1 MMREGGVAIRDMHPH
16 NNKRSS
22 FYRYFASGNLF
33 SFAVMTPFAQRHV
46 PHRSEQIQHMLSTV
60 GVDSLEALAESVVPA
75 EIRRMEPLHLP
86 PAASEAEILEE
97 IRQLASQNALW
108 RTYIGMG
115 YYGTHTPP
123 VIQRLV
129 LENPAW
135 YTAYTPYQPEIAQGR
150 LELLMLFQ
158 TMVSD
163 LTGLPIANASLLDEA
178 TAAAEALFMF
188 YSFGR
193 SQGKAFFIDE
203 GLHPQVIAVV
213 QTRAYGLRITVEI
226 GKPEE
231 AQWHKYFGAIFAY
244 PTTEGWVRPHLP
256 ELIQVAKA
264 AGVQVAVATD
274 LLFLTL
280 AEAPGHFG
288 ADVAFGSTQRFG
300 VPMGYGGPHAAFF
313 AATEAYKRHIP
324 GRIVGL
330 TIDAEGQRAYRL
342 ALQTREQHIKRE
354 KATSNICTAQ
364 VLLAHMA
371 TLYAVYHGRE
381 GLQAIAR
388 RVHTQATRLAAALR
402 SAGVPLTYDTFFD
415 TLYIPLSPAL
425 QAQVQAVAQAYQI
438 NLRYYENGSVGLSLD
453 ETVREKDLEDLA
465 AIFSKALNKTITLP
479 ETAASALPTGLER
492 RSPFLTHPTF
502 HQYRSEHQ
510 LTRWLHRLVSRD
522 ISLVHSMIPLGS
534 CTMKLN
540 PIATLMPVSWL
551 ELNSLHPFIPA
562 EQAQGYQTML
572 SRLEAYLCEITGFA
586 KVSFQPNSG
595 AQGEYTGLMVIRRYH
610 EARGEG
616 HRDIVLVP
624 SSAHGT
630 NPASAV
636 LAGYQVVVVKADPR
650 GNIDADDLQ
659 AKVTQYKNRLAAIMV
674 TYPSTHGI
682 YERHIRWVCDTVH
695 GVGGQVYMDG
705 ANLNAQV
712 GLTSPALIG
721 ADVCHLNLHKT
732 FAIPHGGGGPGMGPI
747 AVAPHLA
754 PYLPTHPVIPTGGPE
769 GIGAVAAAPFGSALI
784 LWISYAYI
792 RLMGAEGLRYA
803 SLIALLNANYL
814 KARLSQFYPILYTD
828 ENGFV
833 AHEFIIDLRSFKTKF
848 GIEVEDIAK
857 RLMDFGYH
865 APTVSF
871 PVPGTLMIEPT
882 ESEDL
887 AELERFIYAM
897 QRIREEIAQ
906 VERGEVALEESPLR
920 RAPHTQ
926 RALFLENWNRPYSKE
941 QAAFPAPWL
950 WEYKFW
956 PPVARVDHA
965 YGDRN
970 LVCTCPPVESYAEAT
985 PSA

>member
-1 MMREGGVAIRDMHPH
+1 
-16 NNKRSS
+16 
-22 FYRYFASGNLF
+22 
-33 SFAVMTPFAQRHV
+33 
-46 PHRSEQIQHMLSTV
+46 MLEVV
-60 GVDSLEALAESVVPA
+60 GVDSLEQLTEQIIPA
-75 EIRRMEPLHLP
+75 DIRRQTPLNLP
-86 PAASEAEILEE
+86 PAATEIEILEE
-97 IRQLASQNALW
+97 MRDLAQQNQLW

-150 LELLMLFQ
+150 LELLMLYQ

-163 LTGLPIANASLLDEA
+163 LTGLPVANASLLDEA
-178 TAAAEALFMF
+178 TAGAEALFMF
-188 YSFGR
+188 HTLNRHKGR
-193 SQGKAFFIDE
+193 SFFLDE
-203 GLHPQVIAVV
+203 GLHPQVIGVV
-213 QTRAYGLRITVEI
+213 KTRAYGLGISVEV
-226 GKPEE
+226 GTPEKAMWE
-231 AQWHKYFGAIFAY
+231 RYFGAILGY
-244 PTTEGWVRPHLP
+244 PTTDGWVRPHLP
-256 ELIQVAKA
+256 ELIHAARA

-280 AEAPGHFG
+280 AEAPGHLG
-288 ADVAFGSTQRFG
+288 ADVAFGSSQRFG
-300 VPMGYGGPHAAFF
+300 VPVGYGGPHAAFF
-313 AATEAYKRHIP
+313 AAADSYKRHIP
-324 GRIVGL
+324 GRLVGL
-330 TIDAEGQRAYRL
+330 TIDAEGQPAYRL

-371 TLYAVYHGRE
+371 TLYAIYHGPEALRALAQRIH
-381 GLQAIAR
+381 GY
-388 RVHTQATRLAAALR
+388 TTRLAAALGP
-402 SAGVPLTYDTFFD
+402 SGIQPAYAHFFD
-415 TLYIPLSPAL
+415 TLRLRFTL
-425 QAQVQAVAQAYQI
+425 QQQAKVHAAATARKI
-438 NLRYYENGSVGLSLD
+438 NLRYYENGDVGLSLD
-453 ETVREKDLEDLA
+453 ETVREGDLQALLE
-465 AIFSKALNKTITLP
+465 IFSEAIGGAVVLPAQGPDALP
-479 ETAASALPTGLER
+479 EGLLR
-492 RSPFLTHPTF
+492 RSPYLTHPVF
-502 HQYRSEHQ
+502 HRYRGEHQ
-510 LTRWLHRLVSRD
+510 LTRFLHRLVSRD

-540 PIATLMPVSWL
+540 PVAALMPLSWR
-551 ELNSLHPFIPA
+551 ELNSLHPFIPT
-562 EQAQGYQTML
+562 EQAAGYQAML
-572 SRLEAYLCEITGFA
+572 GRLEAYLCEITGFA
-586 KVSFQPNSG
+586 RVSFQPNSG

-610 EARGEG
+610 EARGQG

-636 LAGYQVVVVKADPR
+636 LAGYTVVVVKADER
-650 GNIDADDLQ
+650 GNIDAADLEARVRQ
-659 AKVTQYKNRLAAIMV
+659 HADRLAAIMV

-682 YERHIRWVCDTVH
+682 YERHIRWICDLVH
-695 GVGGQVYMDG
+695 QAGGQVYMDG

-747 AVAPHLA
+747 AVAAHLA
-754 PYLPTHPVIPTGGPE
+754 PYLPTHPVVETGGVE
-769 GIGAVAAAPFGSALI
+769 GIGPVAAAPYGSALI

-803 SLIALLNANYL
+803 SQIALLNANYL
-814 KARLSQFYPILYTD
+814 KARLAVRYPILYTD

-833 AHEFIIDLRSFKTKF
+833 AHEFIIDLRGFKLKH
-848 GIEVEDIAK
+848 GVEVDDIAK
-857 RLMDFGYH
+857 RLMDFGFH

-882 ESEDL
+882 ESEDP
-887 AELERFIYAM
+887 AELDRFIYAM
-897 QRIREEIAQ
+897 ERIREEIAQ
-906 VERGEVALEESPLR
+906 VERGEIPIEESPLR

-926 RALFLENWNRPYSKE
+926 RALLQSEWNRLYSRE

-950 WEYKFW
+950 YEHKVW
-956 PPVARVDHA
+956 PPAARVDHA

-970 LVCTCPPVESYAEAT
+970 LVCTCPPVESYAEAA
-985 PSA
+985 PSV